1 MRAIVAVLA
10 AVSAGVAGAAD
21 GGGVRILRK
30 EMVVRAP
37 LPAVWHAWTTPEG
50 LRFISGTS
58 NVELR
63 VGGPYEWFL
72 DGPPDEHGRRGG
84 EGARVL
90 AFLPETM
97 LAFTWTFPPAVP
109 SLRGAGATTQAVV
122 LLDELGEGQVRVRFA
137 QHGWGEGEDWDAGY
151 AYFDR
156 AWSYVL
162 QRLKETLEA
171 PRPPPSR
178 Q

>member
-1 MRAIVAVLA
+1 MAGVGRVRAIVAVLA

-72 DGPPDEHGRRGG
+72 DGPCQRPRES
-84 EGARVL
+84 EG
-90 AFLPETM
+90 F
-97 LAFTWTFPPAVP
+97 
-109 SLRGAGATTQAVV
+109 
-122 LLDELGEGQVRVRFA
+122 
-137 QHGWGEGEDWDAGY
+137 
-151 AYFDR
+151 
-156 AWSYVL
+156 
-162 QRLKETLEA
+162 
-171 PRPPPSR
+171 
-178 Q
+178 